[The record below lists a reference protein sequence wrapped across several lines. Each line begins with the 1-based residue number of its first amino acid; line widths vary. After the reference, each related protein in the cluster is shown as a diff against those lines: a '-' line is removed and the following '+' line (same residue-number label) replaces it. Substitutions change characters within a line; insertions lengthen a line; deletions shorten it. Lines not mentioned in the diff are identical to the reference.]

1 VADSQASN
9 QPLPDDVWEAARF
22 IWENTASISDRE
34 LVDYL
39 TTHFG
44 DDAPKTNS
52 AVSKRRRKEEWDKI
66 KLVSSK
72 KTGTKK
78 GKKQEPS
85 EEPSPKNGNQKA
97 QKNEVVPAK
106 TNKAQN
112 DDKSGTKAPVNDAI
126 EQITNSVVMGVKD
139 RAAIIVKTRKRW
151 RLVGEIADQTTI
163 LSLGLV
169 DMANDSD
176 ADPEEIQK
184 TLVLTSALSNTLD
197 TLTRSLKTISEVEL
211 PLCGITPEDFSQSDQ
226 DRRLGALEA
235 LGDIDGQEREARDRL
250 KAELDDRLEW
260 IKETASSGDFGRT
273 PELDDDDDI
282 EEIDYTQVD
291 D

>member
-1 VADSQASN
+1 MADSRV
-9 QPLPDDVWEAARF
+9 LPRDMWDVARF
-22 IWENTASISDRE
+22 LWENTRKITDTDIIAQLE
-34 LVDYL
+34 VE
-39 TTHFG
+39 FG
-44 DDAPKTNS
+44 DKAPRSNGTI
-52 AVSKRRRKEEWDKI
+52 SKRRKKEEWK
-66 KLVSSK
+66 KNSLPEASK
-72 KTGTKK
+72 RKKKEEESAKTR
-78 GKKQEPS
+78 
-85 EEPSPKNGNQKA
+85 KNSKEKTSNIL
-97 QKNEVVPAK
+97 PK
-106 TNKAQN
+106 TNKAQTLE
-112 DDKSGTKAPVNDAI
+112 KSSYLEEKKADINGVIDN
-126 EQITNSVVMGVKD
+126 VVMGVKD
-139 RAAIIVKTRKRW
+139 RAAIIVKTCKRW

-273 PELDDDDDI
+273 PEPDDDDDI